1 MEANRLREE
10 GSGEGS
16 GSDGDLGG
24 EGRRSWTTGLA
35 VPPPALDN
43 IWYAV
48 FLRAPRALVPI
59 PPLLGD
65 VLALSLYAR
74 AMGENPLKGRDIE
87 GIPNGR
93 WTRGFRGNVSPD

>member
-1 MEANRLREE
+1 MEANRLRE

-24 EGRRSWTTGLA
+24 EGRRSWTTGLG
-35 VPPPALDN
+35 VPLVLDK

-59 PPLLGD
+59 PALLGD
-65 VLALSLYAR
+65 VLALSLYTR
-74 AMGENPLKGRDIE
+74 AMGENPFKGRDIE

-93 WTRGFRGNVSPD
+93 